1 MVRSC
6 SLGIPD
12 TSIYITFAKLWD
24 VIMGWKHIDTLHI
37 RPPLTKKCTVNVVK
51 VSFNKEE
58 FEYNM
63 DTEGGRI
70 KSGVETVRK
79 RTGYDV
85 ETKERE
91 KVMHKSYTDIVWG

>member
-1 MVRSC
+1 M
-6 SLGIPD
+6 
-12 TSIYITFAKLWD
+12 
-24 VIMGWKHIDTLHI
+24 
-37 RPPLTKKCTVNVVK
+37 VK
-51 VSFNKEE
+51 VSSNKEE
-58 FEYNM
+58 IKSSV